1 MTYGMMGMK
10 TIVALMVR
18 NFVLKTD
25 YKSIEDV
32 DLNVNIVL
40 RPKNGY
46 KIHLEPRKQIVLA
59 VFIIIYNNSDIC
71 CLQCN

>member
-1 MTYGMMGMK
+1 MMGMK

-46 KIHLEPRKQIVLA
+46 KIHLEPRK
-59 VFIIIYNNSDIC
+59 
-71 CLQCN
+71 